1 MGCTCCGRV
10 LQRSTAGT
18 KNSTHGDQLYI
29 WLYWGSKMRT
39 NPHSTQILAA
49 FVLWWCGGCT
59 CGGGG
64 GYGDVCG
71 VLHRSTDPGVLL
83 GYCGVLFTVPGVLF
97 TVPKVTIRHKR
108 RIAVPGF
115 RRWRAGCGWSYGTAQ
130 GTLPCYLKRRCSGLL
145 AGFSSARGAYHMPNP
160 RRPLGTVY
168 STAVPAR
175 PSVHSQRISFL
186 NLAAA
191 HRGAT
196 S

>member
-1 MGCTCCGRV
+1 MPRALLGPG
-10 LQRSTAGT
+10 STRKPPQHPNFSRFCAVGV
-18 KNSTHGDQLYI
+18 
-29 WLYWGSKMRT
+29 W
-39 NPHSTQILAA
+39 
-49 FVLWWCGGCT
+49 GCT

-145 AGFSSARGAYHMPNP
+145 AGFSSARGAYHMPNSQPSLFPTGLPTP
-160 RRPLGTVY
+160 RRTPKLVQTAARPLVGR
-168 STAVPAR
+168 AAPAR
-175 PSVHSQRISFL
+175 
-186 NLAAA
+186 
-191 HRGAT
+191 
-196 S
+196 

>member
-1 MGCTCCGRV
+1 MCPG
-10 LQRSTAGT
+10 
-18 KNSTHGDQLYI
+18 
-29 WLYWGSKMRT
+29 LYWGSKVRT

-108 RIAVPGF
+108 RIAVPSF

-175 PSVHSQRISFL
+175 PSVRVPFITTVSYRIFDISCP
-186 NLAAA
+186 
-191 HRGAT
+191 

>member
-1 MGCTCCGRV
+1 MCPG
-10 LQRSTAGT
+10 
-18 KNSTHGDQLYI
+18 
-29 WLYWGSKMRT
+29 LYWGSKVRT

-49 FVLWWCGGCT
+49 FVLWGCGGCT

-108 RIAVPGF
+108 RIAVPSF

-130 GTLPCYLKRRCSGLL
+130 GTLPCYLKRRCSSLL
-145 AGFSSARGAYHMPNP
+145 AGFSSARGASHMPNP
-160 RRPLGTVY
+160 RRLLGTVY

-175 PSVHSQRISFL
+175 PSDVPVSLHVGHSTCTVDL
-186 NLAAA
+186 
-191 HRGAT
+191 T
-196 S
+196 V

>member
-1 MGCTCCGRV
+1 MPRALLGPG
-10 LQRSTAGT
+10 STRKPPQHPNFSRFCAVGV
-18 KNSTHGDQLYI
+18 
-29 WLYWGSKMRT
+29 W
-39 NPHSTQILAA
+39 
-49 FVLWWCGGCT
+49 GCT

-108 RIAVPGF
+108 RIAVPCF

-145 AGFSSARGAYHMPNP
+145 AGFSSARGASHMPNP

-175 PSVHSQRISFL
+175 PSEIPATGNTMLLRISAL
-186 NLAAA
+186 SARLVPPAPCLLLA
-191 HRGAT
+191 HG